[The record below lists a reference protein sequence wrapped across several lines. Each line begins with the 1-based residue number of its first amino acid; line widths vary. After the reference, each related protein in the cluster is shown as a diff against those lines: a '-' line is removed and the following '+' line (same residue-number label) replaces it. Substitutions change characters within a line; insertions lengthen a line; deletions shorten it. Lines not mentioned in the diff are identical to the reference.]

1 MKPPSMETTESEP
14 IVDRRRLLGRGL
26 LLGGAGI
33 AGSALAAAPALPA
46 SADETRTTVFEV
58 AMLGNTHRLI
68 LGPEVANFELRGST
82 FYVEGIIYPAGT
94 IAAAPG
100 FDPAAHQDKAVGHWF
115 NSGWFMA
122 GPDRPQ
128 PHRFSLQ
135 QHVFGLITPADL
147 FPVDQISSQGTESSH
162 TQDFLPSTRAITGG
176 AGRYLGATGQIT
188 QYGHGTNVTSVNILG
203 RVVPA
208 PNFRFIFKLAKLG

>member
-1 MKPPSMETTESEP
+1 MKTTEP
-14 IVDRRRLLGRGL
+14 RAVVDRRRLLRRGL
-26 LLGGAGI
+26 LLGGVGV
-33 AGSALAAAPALPA
+33 AAPALVAAPA
-46 SADETRTTVFEV
+46 APAAAQATSRTTVVFEV

-82 FYVEGIIYPAGT
+82 FYVEGILYPAGT
-94 IAAAPG
+94 IPAAPG
-100 FDPAAHQDKAVGHWF
+100 FDPAAHQDKAIGHWF
-115 NSGWFMA
+115 NSGCFMA

-128 PHRFSLQ
+128 PHRFSVQ
-135 QHVFGLITPADL
+135 QHVFGLITPDDL
-147 FPVDQISSQGTESSH
+147 FPVDQISSQGTESSR

-188 QYGHGTNVTSVNILG
+188 QYGHGTNVTSVDILG

-208 PNFRFIFKLAKLG
+208 PNFRFIFTLVKHG